1 MPTFVFYG
9 ERKIL
14 FLLLNLDLVPWKS
27 TSGGFAYIWES
38 KWVGIITIR
47 TERTQVHF
55 CKRRSRCRRVVGS
68 LIDECHTYRNPIKLL
83 PTLRQK
89 LALRPKSVLILY
101 NFSLIWNGTCYQDT
115 RRRVTTWR
123 HHLQVSDSISL
134 CPVLPYKDAHALLH
148 VRHNESFPSL
158 LFQYDLIQG
167 DVIKVLGLLE
177 DMLKSR
183 Q

>member
-1 MPTFVFYG
+1 MEPVTLTGYP
-9 ERKIL
+9 E
-14 FLLLNLDLVPWKS
+14 KS
-27 TSGGFAYIWES
+27 NYMTAPFPGNHA
-38 KWVGIITIR
+38 
-47 TERTQVHF
+47 
-55 CKRRSRCRRVVGS
+55 
-68 LIDECHTYRNPIKLL
+68 
-83 PTLRQK
+83 
-89 LALRPKSVLILY
+89 
-101 NFSLIWNGTCYQDT
+101 
-115 RRRVTTWR
+115 
-123 HHLQVSDSISL
+123 ISL